1 MLTGYLHIGPTHLD
15 FDNAIFAGMH
25 FKYTLFVK
33 VSDKGS
39 PVLSTIITVI
49 VSVSCI
55 NELNPVGTASAFTF
69 SVFENSPVDTLVGKV
84 TFIDADWSFNN
95 MKYTIVGGNLG
106 TPPKF
111 YIEPDTGVIKLL
123 DSLDR
128 EIESQYKISVRVTD
142 LDNDAIP
149 DPFKQRSGT
158 AHVTINVLVRMSHC
172 L

>member
-1 MLTGYLHIGPTHLD
+1 
-15 FDNAIFAGMH
+15 MH
-25 FKYTLFVK
+25 FKHTLFVK
-33 VSDKGS
+33 VSDEGS

-49 VSVSCI
+49 VRVSRI
-55 NELNPVGTASAFTF
+55 NELNPIGTASAFAF

-84 TFIDADWSFNN
+84 TDAVWPFNN
-95 MKYTIVGGNLG
+95 MKYTIVRGNLG

-111 YIEPDTGVIKLL
+111 YIKPDTGVIKLL

-128 EIESQYKISVRVTD
+128 EIESQYKIAVKVTD

-149 DPFKQRSGT
+149 DPLRQRSDT
-158 AHVTINVLVRMSHC
+158 AQVTINVLTK